1 MGRGVRLQYLKRI
14 RKPSGRVYTYLAKP
28 GAKMVRLPDL
38 PENHPDFLAAYARA
52 YGSDAPV
59 RKAAA
64 PGSVSALCASFRAS
78 HAFRGYT
85 ALTRRNKAGIMARL
99 EDRVGHVPVRA
110 IQPRHIAADLE
121 RQKPAAANN
130 LLKVWRALMKHAKSM
145 GMIETDPSREVERVK
160 VREQGHHTWTDAEI
174 DRFCA
179 RWPSGS
185 MPRLAMALLLYLGQ
199 RRSDVVKL
207 GRQHVEDGGI
217 NVAQDKTGARLWIP
231 LHPEL
236 ASEIPSD
243 RMTFL
248 VTSYGR
254 PFASGNSFGNWF
266 KDRAAEAG
274 LPHWST
280 HGGRKAAAR
289 RLAEAGATAH
299 QIMAITG
306 HKTLSEVE
314 RYTRAAEQRRMAVQA
329 VEIVNRR
336 KPAGNS
342 RGESQ

>member
-1 MGRGVRLQYLKRI
+1 MRYLKRI
-14 RKPSGRVYTYLAKP
+14 RKPGGRVYVYLAKP

-38 PENHPDFLAAYARA
+38 PENDPAFLAAYAAA

-59 RKAAA
+59 RRSAA

-78 HAFRGYT
+78 HAFRAY
-85 ALTRRNKAGIMARL
+85 ASLTRQNKARILARL
-99 EDRVGHVPVRA
+99 EDRVGHVPARA
-110 IQPRHIAADLE
+110 IRARHIAADME
-121 RQKPAAANN
+121 RQKPEAANN
-130 LLKVWRALMKHAKSM
+130 LLKVWRSLMKHAKRT
-145 GMIETDPSREVERVK
+145 GLRDDDPSREVERVPTK
-160 VREQGHHTWTDAEI
+160 PTGHHTWTDAEI
-174 DRFCA
+174 DRFRA

-185 MPRLAMALLLYLGQ
+185 MPRLAMEMLLCLGQ

-207 GRQHVEDGGI
+207 GRQHMEAGGI
-217 NVAQDKTGARLWIP
+217 NIAQDKTGARLWIP
-231 LHPEL
+231 LHPDL
-236 ASEIPSD
+236 SREIPAD

-248 VTSYGR
+248 VTERGK
-254 PFASGNSFGNWF
+254 PFASGNAFGNWF
-266 KDRAAEAG
+266 KARCIEAK

-306 HKTLSEVE
+306 HKTLAEVE
-314 RYTRAAEQRRMAVQA
+314 RYTRAAEQRRMAAQA

-336 KPAGNS
+336 KPNGNS
-342 RGESQ
+342 TDESA